1 MEVKYI
7 DGLGCILECIFLI
20 HGLVDVCI
28 LNRWLFLD
36 GFWMIKQGWN
46 VYFVVEVPPLYFEL
60 MAILD
65 GISMYLVGLECIF

>member
-1 MEVKYI
+1 MDFGMYI
-7 DGLGCILECIFLI
+7 FNTWARRCVYFEQMSL
-20 HGLVDVCI
+20 
-28 LNRWLFLD
+28 LD